1 MKCSGGENEKTERQK
16 GRKKDRQQ
24 RKKEINQRKKR
35 GKERRKDLSLKV
47 KKRRKEKKE
56 RKKERKGEGLV
67 EGAGGEERE
76 VWEQTGLLVNPSCLP
91 RGRRVCPA
99 SSFSSGRRW
108 RDESGCFGAEASTAS
123 RRAELQALQ
132 GRASPGPPRTVIGR
146 RRPQLS
152 PFTGQSRS
160 ACLDWRSFVPPPQ
173 PPPTPPPPPKPSPH
187 PPRGLP
193 VGHLLRLT
201 MDGGAD
207 EIFMSQQISAWGGSG
222 EWDWVNSTAP
232 RFYIIIFL
240 SAKQE
245 KTKKNLEP
253 PLLLCTQLHGY

>member
-1 MKCSGGENEKTERQK
+1 M
-16 GRKKDRQQ
+16 
-24 RKKEINQRKKR
+24 
-35 GKERRKDLSLKV
+35 
-47 KKRRKEKKE
+47 
-56 RKKERKGEGLV
+56 
-67 EGAGGEERE
+67 
-76 VWEQTGLLVNPSCLP
+76 VNPSFLP

-99 SSFSSGRRW
+99 SSFSSGCRW

-132 GRASPGPPRTVIGR
+132 GRASPGPPRTVIGQ

-160 ACLDWRSFVPPPQ
+160 ACLDWRSFVPPP
-173 PPPTPPPPPKPSPH
+173 PTTTNSPNGPKPSPH

-207 EIFMSQQISAWGGSG
+207 EIFMSQQISAWGG

-232 RFYIIIFL
+232 RFYIISFFIGK
-240 SAKQE
+240 A
-245 KTKKNLEP
+245 KKNKKKISNP
-253 PLLLCTQLHGY
+253 PPPPSYTAAWILT